1 MMAVLRKD
9 SNQPQDNVVAMRN
22 SETLPRTLWGA
33 LQYDSEPHAF
43 VLISTANK
51 KSNLHTNCQVKVLPM
66 GPVTLGTWCRPA
78 ADTVSIVDL
87 CEQDEIPSLPDNIL
101 PLTLAD
107 KPDVVDGK
115 GNWNLIASLT
125 SITETRASSGSVLV
139 TLITTPR
146 PA

>member
-1 MMAVLRKD
+1 MAVLRKD
-9 SNQPQDNVVAMRN
+9 SSQPHDYVVAMRN
-22 SETLPRTLWGA
+22 SESLPRTLWGA
-33 LQYDSEPHAF
+33 LQYDSQPHAY
-43 VLISTANK
+43 VSVNTASK
-51 KSNLHTNCQVKVLPM
+51 KSDLHTNCQVKVLPM

-87 CEQDEIPSLPDNIL
+87 CERDEIPSLPDNIL

-107 KPDVVDGK
+107 KPDVVS
-115 GNWNLIASLT
+115 IASLT
-125 SITETRASSGSVLV
+125 SITETRTSSGSMLV